1 MDALVLN
8 IEKLSNDPVPNKKMT
23 WLRGTNRSQ
32 GKLTRSLVGA
42 VIPERYSTVNQ
53 DSFYFFWVKN

>member
-32 GKLTRSLVGA
+32 GKLQQVPPMKAQGSEEL
-42 VIPERYSTVNQ
+42 N
-53 DSFYFFWVKN
+53 